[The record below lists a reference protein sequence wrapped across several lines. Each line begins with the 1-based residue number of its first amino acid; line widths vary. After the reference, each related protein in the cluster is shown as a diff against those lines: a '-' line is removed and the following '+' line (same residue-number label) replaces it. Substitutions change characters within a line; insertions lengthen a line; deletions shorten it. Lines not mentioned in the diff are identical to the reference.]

1 MKMTRIKLVD
11 TRDGDLFIM
20 RPSAEARA
28 ALQSAPANEYLASY
42 MQDQHVRLRRAME
55 ANDSSDASWLSFC
68 FDVPGRLDREAWQRT
83 MTRWVRRHGV
93 MHGTFREDANDPAAP
108 LTRHDIDVA
117 DLTLDITAHGHHTGA
132 QINDLLLDLFTE
144 ACVPVEEFGYVFA
157 GIDGEDG
164 ATLFVAID
172 HCYGD
177 GFSVFIAFAELVA
190 LYDAEVAGTEL
201 ALPPVINF
209 MDYAQDERA
218 RAAAIDIHHP
228 AMSYWADYAMKGM
241 GLKAGFPMD
250 LGVPEG
256 EKVWLVPGIHDL
268 LTGEEAA
275 LLDVVAKEQEATF
288 PALVYAALAL
298 ATRDLA
304 GQNAYR
310 FLNPV
315 ASRKSAE
322 EWPAM
327 GWLVN
332 VVPIHIDVA
341 DGEDLFTV
349 ARRVRGVFRDARVCE
364 EVPALRVM
372 EVVQEAFGFALDDTH
387 RPSIVSFIDG
397 RPIPSQE
404 LWLERRFHGATGEGY
419 DDDVNVWINRMPD
432 SLYVACSVPGT
443 DVAEKNVEA
452 YFRHASDR
460 LREAIAHLS

>member
-11 TRDGDLFIM
+11 TRDGELFIM
-20 RPSAEARA
+20 RPSDAANA
-28 ALQSAPANEYLASY
+28 ALRAAPANDYLASY

-55 ANDSSDASWLSFC
+55 ANDSADASWLSFC
-68 FDVPGRLDREAWQRT
+68 FDVPGRLDHDAWQRT
-83 MTRWVRRHGV
+83 MTKWVHRHGV
-93 MHGTFREDANDPAAP
+93 MHGTFREDPNDPAAP
-108 LTRHDIDVA
+108 LTRHDIELT
-117 DLTLDITAHGHHTGA
+117 DLTLTKTAHGWHTGA
-132 QINDLLLDLFTE
+132 QINDILLDLFTE
-144 ACVPVEEFGYVFA
+144 ACVPVDEFGYVFA
-157 GIDGEDG
+157 GIDGDDG
-164 ATLFVAID
+164 ATLFIAID

-190 LYDAEVAGTEL
+190 LYDAEVAGTDLE
-201 ALPPVINF
+201 LPPVINF
-209 MDYAQDERA
+209 MDYAQAERA
-218 RAAAIDIHHP
+218 RAASIDINHP
-228 AMSYWADYAMKGM
+228 AMAYWADYAMKGM
-241 GLKAGFPMD
+241 GIKQGFPMD

-256 EKVWLVPGIHDL
+256 DKVWLVPGIHEL
-268 LTGEEAA
+268 LTGAEAA

-304 GQNAYR
+304 GLNAYR

-315 ASRKSAE
+315 ASRKTPE

-332 VVPIHIDVA
+332 VVPIHIDVTE
-341 DGEDLFTV
+341 DDDLFTV
-349 ARRVRGVFRDARVCE
+349 ARRVRQVFRDSRVCE

-443 DVAEKNVEA
+443 QTAERNVADFFA
-452 YFRHASDR
+452 FASDR
-460 LREAIAHLS
+460 LREAIAHLT